1 MADFQRIQGQG
12 VTGRV
17 GERVLFIGSPRFAE
31 QSGAILP
38 PALSQSATLLAA
50 QGQTIVVCGELNPPR
65 AQAVIALGDTLRPH
79 AAALVASL
87 AQIKIATEIIS
98 GDSPATVQTVA
109 RYLQIDHFQGGVLPE
124 GKSALIDQRQQT
136 LRAAHPDATLAFLGD
151 GINDAPALARA
162 DIGIAMASGASL
174 AGRAAGI
181 TLVASR
187 IERLLDLTQIA
198 RATIKVIR
206 QNLFWALGYNV
217 VCIPLA
223 ILGLITPLWAA
234 AAMLVSS
241 LTVIAN
247 SRRLSNI
254 LENP

>member
-1 MADFQRIQGQG
+1 M
-12 VTGRV
+12 
-17 GERVLFIGSPRFAE
+17 
-31 QSGAILP
+31 
-38 PALSQSATLLAA
+38 
-50 QGQTIVVCGELNPPR
+50 
-65 AQAVIALGDTLRPH
+65 
-79 AAALVASL
+79 
-87 AQIKIATEIIS
+87 
-98 GDSPATVQTVA
+98 QTVA
-109 RYLQIDHFQGGVLPE
+109 RDLAIDYYQGGILPE

-136 LRAAHPDATLAFLGD
+136 LRSTHPNATLAFLGD

-181 TLVASR
+181 TFVGSR

-198 RATIKVIR
+198 RVTTKVIR

-234 AAMLVSS
+234 AAMLASS

-247 SRRLSNI
+247 SRRLSNT
-254 LENP
+254 LENPSKPKKQK